1 MASYRVARR
10 AFLGSCGASVLLWP
24 LLRNIEANARG
35 AAAPLRFL
43 VIHHPLGTILGQWR
57 PADAATT
64 RTFTLPLISAPF
76 EPLRSKMAM
85 IDGLNIV
92 SATRFAGQPTGDR
105 THEAGMVALMTG
117 QPTLGKIGQQDHA
130 AGGRS
135 IDQILLDESPVLG
148 GKASTVKTAFPALHL
163 AADIRSD
170 RDETSPRVLS
180 YLEPAALPAG
190 LKTSGAEFEATI
202 GAARRPNFPETQPI
216 NVYERLF
223 GISPSTAGVAQQQRV
238 LDFIR
243 GDLGRMR
250 GLVPAS
256 ELPKLEVY
264 GSALS
269 QLESSLKGIASCARP
284 AAPPTIQM
292 RGMAAAGSRLSGADY
307 YDPADTN
314 NHPHE
319 VIGRAHLGMIKAAFL
334 CDVTRVATFMWSA
347 GTNWVVFPAMFNGA
361 SNLQKSAQP
370 HHPISHDTNPATTAW
385 LAQIDRWYA
394 QQTAAFL
401 QELDSTPDFDGNS
414 LLDNTVVVYVTEV
427 ARAWDHD
434 WRNVPFLVFGG
445 KNTRIQGG
453 QFIKVTDGSL
463 AKVEGTLGGSGPNR
477 STNDVWLAL
486 APIFGVNLTSLGDPK
501 QYQGPLPGLVA

>member
-1 MASYRVARR
+1 MSSYRVARR
-10 AFLGSCGASVLLWP
+10 AFLGSCGASALLWP
-24 LLRNIEANARG
+24 LLRNIEANAMG

-43 VIHHPLGTILGQWR
+43 VIHHPLGTILNQWR
-57 PADAATT
+57 PTDTATT

-76 EPLRSKMAM
+76 EPLRSKMVM

-92 SATRFAGQPTGDR
+92 STTRFAGVSTGDR
-105 THEAGMVALMTG
+105 THEGGMVALMTG

-148 GKASTVKTAFPALHL
+148 GKASTVKTAFPSLHL

-170 RDETSPRVLS
+170 RDEISPRVLS
-180 YLEPAALPAG
+180 YLESAALPADLRTPG
-190 LKTSGAEFEATI
+190 PVFEAAI

-223 GISPSTAGVAQQQRV
+223 GLQLSAAGVAQQQRV

-243 GDLGRMR
+243 GDLNRMR
-250 GLVPAS
+250 GLVPSA
-256 ELPKLEVY
+256 ERPKLDVY
-264 GSALS
+264 GGALS
-269 QLESSLKGIASCARP
+269 QLESSLKGLASCSRP
-284 AAPPTIQM
+284 AIPPTIQM
-292 RGMAAAGSRLSGADY
+292 AGMAAGGSRLSGADY
-307 YDPADTN
+307 YDPGDTN

-319 VIGRAHLGMIKAAFL
+319 IVGRAHLGMIKAAFL
-334 CDVTRVATFMWSA
+334 CDITRVATFMWSA

-361 SNLQKSAQP
+361 SNRQASAQP
-370 HHPISHDTNPATTAW
+370 HHPISHDTYPMTTAW

-453 QFIKVTDGSL
+453 QFIKVTDGTL
-463 AKVEGTLGGSGPNR
+463 PNVEGALGASGPNR

-501 QYQGPLPGLVA
+501 QYRGPLPGLAS